1 MDCPTCGAHNPAGV
15 TSCQACG
22 ETLLMTPV
30 GPPPTNNLAIFSLV
44 ASVVGWVAIPLLG
57 HIAGIVLGHMARQ
70 EIVRSGGAQG
80 GDGLALAGLIV
91 GYAGLVFSVLS
102 ILGVLAFLGLGIG
115 CGLCAFLSTEGGFDG
130 VALLRLL

>member
-1 MDCPTCGAHNPAGV
+1 
-15 TSCQACG
+15 
-22 ETLLMTPV
+22 
-30 GPPPTNNLAIFSLV
+30 
-44 ASVVGWVAIPLLG
+44 
-57 HIAGIVLGHMARQ
+57 MARH
-70 EIVRSGGAQG
+70 EIARSGGAQG

-115 CGLCAFLSTEGGFDG
+115 CGLCALLSTEGGFDG